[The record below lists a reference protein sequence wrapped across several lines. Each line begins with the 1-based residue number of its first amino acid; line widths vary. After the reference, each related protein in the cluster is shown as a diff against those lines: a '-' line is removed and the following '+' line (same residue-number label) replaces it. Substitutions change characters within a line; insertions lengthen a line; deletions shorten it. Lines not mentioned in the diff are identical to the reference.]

1 MASVGRQYT
10 GLLLD
15 ALGCPWGGSGLFSGS
30 RRLNV
35 PAFVEQAID
44 DSYEQ
49 VFEHVPR
56 NGNVQHWTSHTMMMM
71 MMMNKGD
78 QRKRSLLPK
87 SKTHELGLL
96 VDEAALVGR
105 YTTDN
110 SLERCLSNLR
120 IMLYFCHIVRVLSNG
135 PV

>member
-1 MASVGRQYT
+1 VASVGRQYT
-10 GLLLD
+10 GLLLG
-15 ALGCPWGGSGLFSGS
+15 ALGCPWFSATQ
-30 RRLNV
+30 RT
-35 PAFVEQAID
+35 AFVEQAID
-44 DSYEQ
+44 DTYEQ
-49 VFEHVPR
+49 IFEHVPR

-71 MMMNKGD
+71 MMNKGD

-87 SKTHELGLL
+87 SKAHELGLL
-96 VDEAALVGR
+96 VDEAALVER